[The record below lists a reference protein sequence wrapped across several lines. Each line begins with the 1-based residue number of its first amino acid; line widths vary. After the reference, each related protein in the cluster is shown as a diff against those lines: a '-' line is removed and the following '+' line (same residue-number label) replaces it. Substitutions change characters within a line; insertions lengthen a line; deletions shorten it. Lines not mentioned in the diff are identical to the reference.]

1 MSKNNAPPAFDAL
14 ERFLNNSPTPTP
26 TPSTSTSL
34 STTPAFVAV
43 EGEHVAIAILLFI
56 FVTIFLYFILSSLSL
71 FTFLASLQAALVYR
85 PFLYVTKS
93 YQQRHFLSLI
103 FTNVFPTFPH
113 LSLSLESF
121 LAWTSRSS
129 DKVAASPPLLIES
142 LAITRWHHFGLW
154 GKLEYVSLL
163 LLLLLPRRRRPISFR
178 KPLTSTESLRQAH
191 ELSLLSAKLNIL

>member
-1 MSKNNAPPAFDAL
+1 MLWKGFWTTHRRRHQHRRRRRRCRLRLLLLLLKESMLRLQSFSSSL
-14 ERFLNNSPTPTP
+14 L
-26 TPSTSTSL
+26 PSS
-34 STTPAFVAV
+34 
-43 EGEHVAIAILLFI
+43 FI
-56 FVTIFLYFILSSLSL
+56 SFCPLSL
-71 FTFLASLQAALVYR
+71 FPFLASLQAALVYR

-103 FTNVFPTFPH
+103 FTNEFPTFPH

>member
-1 MSKNNAPPAFDAL
+1 MLWKGFWTTHRRRHQHRRRRRRCRLRLLLLLLKESMLRLQSFSSSL
-14 ERFLNNSPTPTP
+14 L
-26 TPSTSTSL
+26 PSS
-34 STTPAFVAV
+34 
-43 EGEHVAIAILLFI
+43 FI
-56 FVTIFLYFILSSLSL
+56 SFCPLSL
-71 FTFLASLQAALVYR
+71 FPFLASLQAALVYR

>member
-1 MSKNNAPPAFDAL
+1 MLWKGFWTTHRRRHQHRRRRRRRRCRLRLLLLLLKESMLRLQSFSSSL
-14 ERFLNNSPTPTP
+14 L
-26 TPSTSTSL
+26 PSS
-34 STTPAFVAV
+34 
-43 EGEHVAIAILLFI
+43 FI
-56 FVTIFLYFILSSLSL
+56 SFCPLSL
-71 FTFLASLQAALVYR
+71 FPFLASLQAALVYR

>member
-1 MSKNNAPPAFDAL
+1 MLWKGFWTTHRRRHQHRRRRRRCRLRLLLLLLKESMLRLQSFSSSL
-14 ERFLNNSPTPTP
+14 L
-26 TPSTSTSL
+26 PSS
-34 STTPAFVAV
+34 
-43 EGEHVAIAILLFI
+43 FI
-56 FVTIFLYFILSSLSL
+56 SFCPLSL
-71 FTFLASLQAALVYR
+71 FPFLASLQAALVYR

-154 GKLEYVSLL
+154 GKLEYVSPL